1 MNLSQV
7 YRKAENFTTGN
18 SGNIYLPET
27 NDGYTYI
34 LAPFVLG
41 QNYFVKAW
49 VAAESNAWFLT
60 VTNPNTGATINNATF
75 DIRYIVL
82 KIKRI

>member
-41 QNYFVKAW
+41 QNYFVKA
-49 VAAESNAWFLT
+49 
-60 VTNPNTGATINNATF
+60 
-75 DIRYIVL
+75 
-82 KIKRI
+82 